1 MTQEPEWIMA
11 LPPPDHTRLT
21 DVDHVNLKNMIE
33 LIFPEMVGDLSSS
46 QNAASMYEPFQ
57 PLLRHVITAAAQYFT
72 DHGYDDIAGMANQL
86 LDGGKLNSPQVA
98 RAPQAAEV
106 ARLIQEKFRYA
117 ARTRDHDDLDAALH
131 FMQTVIADAMDCA
144 RKQALGVPPG

>member
-1 MTQEPEWIMA
+1 MA

-57 PLLRHVITAAAQYFT
+57 PLLRQVLTAAVSFFS
-72 DHGYDDIAGMANQL
+72 DHGYESLASMAREL
-86 LDGGKLNSPQVA
+86 LDSGKLDSPGVA

-106 ARLIQEKFRYA
+106 AWLIQEKLRYA
-117 ARTRDHDDLDAALH
+117 SQTRDQDDLDAARH

-144 RKQALGVPPG
+144 VKQALGVPPSHGSLFSPA